1 MSEVLRRL
9 AAIVI
14 ADACGYTRL
23 MEVDEER
30 TRDQINLHRST
41 FKKLASKHNGRV
53 LDISG
58 DSILSEYMSV
68 QSAIEFAADFQ
79 ERMVAENRLFIDVDR
94 MLFRI
99 GINVGDVLDDG
110 QDLYGDAINTA
121 ERLQTLAT
129 PGGVCISGAA
139 HDLIDGRVSFSFHFL
154 REQKVKN
161 KSKPIRVYQMM
172 ESECAV
178 WPSGQSEALSQE
190 SVRPGV
196 AVLPFKCLGGDD
208 DQQYLG
214 DGIAE
219 DIITELS
226 KFQNI
231 HVLARS
237 TAFAYRQENEYLSR
251 LFANLNVQYALEGSV
266 RSVGRKIRISA
277 QLVDCQTSK
286 QIWGDRYTRNA
297 DAILDVQDEV
307 VRLLVG
313 MLENLL
319 AINSDAAAPSSH
331 SNIHHAYDYWLRGKR
346 LSGKSNIH
354 GNLVAISYFE
364 KALKYDSSF
373 SRVYTSLALTYNN
386 NEFVGPGYEKWSEE
400 TSIARNYAQKALSLD
415 PTDTLAHINLGWSYL
430 QEREFDKA
438 RRHYDIAGDI
448 APNDAD
454 TLVLRGSA
462 YAFCGNVDES
472 MRLISRA
479 LTLNPVNPVFY
490 TETKAVLCFVT
501 RRFDECVAIF
511 QQTPPSSIY
520 CLAVW
525 ASALNHLGDSSPV
538 NSTISS
544 FVKQMRMHWRGKVEL
559 NAEQCIRWL
568 NRRLPFKR
576 AEDQNLLVD
585 GLSHLST
592 NLLHSEGHNQAT
604 DN

>member
-1 MSEVLRRL
+1 
-9 AAIVI
+9 
-14 ADACGYTRL
+14 

-30 TRDQINLHRST
+30 TRNQINLHRST
-41 FKKLASKHNGRV
+41 FTELTSEHNGRV
-53 LDISG
+53 LDTSG
-58 DSILSEYMSV
+58 DSILSEYTSV
-68 QSAIEFAADFQ
+68 QSAIEFAANFQ
-79 ERMVAENRLFIDVDR
+79 ELMTAENRSFIEADR
-94 MLFRI
+94 MLFRL

-110 QDLYGDAINTA
+110 QCLYGDAINTA
-121 ERLQTLAT
+121 ARLQALAT
-129 PGGVCISGAA
+129 PGGICISGAV

-161 KSKPIRVYQMM
+161 KSRAIRVYQMM
-172 ESECAV
+172 ESENTDCPV
-178 WPSGQSEALSQE
+178 GQSEVLSQE
-190 SVRPGV
+190 LVSPGI

-237 TAFAYRQENEYLSR
+237 TAFSYRQENNYLSR
-251 LFANLNVQYALEGSV
+251 LFANLNVQYALEGSI

-277 QLVDCQTSK
+277 QLVDCQTYK

-319 AINSDAAAPSSH
+319 ASNSDAGTPGSH

-346 LSGKSNIH
+346 LSGKSSIH

-373 SRVYTSLALTYNN
+373 SRVYTSLATTYND

-400 TSIARNYAQKALSLD
+400 TSIARGYAQKALSLD
-415 PTDTLAHINLGWSYL
+415 PTDALAHINLGWSYL

-454 TLVLRGSA
+454 MLVLRGGA
-462 YAFCGNVDES
+462 YAFCGNVEEAIS
-472 MRLISRA
+472 LITRA

-490 TETKAVLCFVT
+490 AETKAVLCFLT
-501 RRFDECVAIF
+501 RRFDECVEIF
-511 QQTPPSSIY
+511 QRTPPSSIY

-525 ASALNHLGDSSPV
+525 ASALNHLGDSRAV

-544 FVKQMRMHWRGKVEL
+544 FVKQMRLHWRGKIEID
-559 NAEQCIRWL
+559 AGQCICWL
-568 NRRLPFKR
+568 NRRLPFR
-576 AEDQNLLVD
+576 RPEDQSLLTD
-585 GLSHLST
+585 GLLHLSA
-592 NLLHSEGHNQAT
+592 NLLHSESYEQIINRDDAET
-604 DN
+604 C